1 MSRFPLR
8 RLVPFSPYVIF
19 SILHLL
25 GQLAGSE
32 TLTQTTKPLLILSLA
47 AALIWS
53 VGARLTAPV
62 IVALIALLLSW
73 VGDVALMISGS
84 LWFVVGLGAFLLAHV
99 AYIVLFLR
107 HLGRGKLPRAALLY
121 LVWLALLVVFLVP
134 YLGPMLVPALLYA
147 VVITTMAIVATR
159 CGPIVTLGAL
169 LFLLSDSMLAVNK
182 FVPDVVLPQSGF
194 LVMITYIAAQ
204 GLIIVGVVAFVRA
217 RAAANATDGV
227 DVSGDLTSR

>member
-1 MSRFPLR
+1 MFRFTLR
-8 RLVPFSPYVIF
+8 SLVPFLPFLAIG
-19 SILHLL
+19 ILHLV
-25 GQLAGSE
+25 GQLAAAEELSRA
-32 TLTQTTKPLLILSLA
+32 TKPLLILSLA

-53 VGARLTAPV
+53 VGGRLSAPV
-62 IVALIALLLSW
+62 VVALIALLLSW

-107 HLGRGKLPRAALLY
+107 YLARKKLPGTALLY
-121 LVWLALLVVFLVP
+121 LIWLALLVVFLVP
-134 YLGPMLVPALLYA
+134 YLGKMLVPALLYA

-159 CGPIVTLGAL
+159 CGPIVTVGAL

-182 FVPDVVLPQSGF
+182 FVPDVELAQSGF
-194 LVMITYIAAQ
+194 LIMVTYIAAQ

-217 RAAANATDGV
+217 RAAANVANGARV
-227 DVSGDLTSR
+227 A